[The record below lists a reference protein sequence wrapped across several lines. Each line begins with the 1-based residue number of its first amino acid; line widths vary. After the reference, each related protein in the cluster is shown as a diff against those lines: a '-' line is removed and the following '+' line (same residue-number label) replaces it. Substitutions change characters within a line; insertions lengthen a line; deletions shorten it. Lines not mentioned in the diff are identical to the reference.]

1 MGAGRDRP
9 CRDLN
14 FLIAALSTR
23 LLKNP
28 TSRSLVKATLAGRG
42 DGGGGEKSSLARPVL
57 WRFRKEPSSYH
68 SLGRRRCD
76 LNDLPPMAALALRFG
91 LAMRKSLEP
100 SAPPPPECGD
110 DAQGTLFSG
119 D

>member
-1 MGAGRDRP
+1 MKRKDGGI
-9 CRDLN
+9 CMQ
-14 FLIAALSTR
+14 
-23 LLKNP
+23 
-28 TSRSLVKATLAGRG
+28 KATLAGRG